1 MATLSAMN
9 HRTPNPPLSADPA
22 PRNAL
27 PERFNDILLTSFGA
41 LAQDWLNRRSER
53 MLTVSTKP
61 ALRYEAP
68 VQGAVTEPQ
77 PSAN

>member
-1 MATLSAMN
+1 MN
-9 HRTPNPPLSADPA
+9 HRTPSPPLSADPA

-53 MLTVSTKP
+53 MLTASAKP
-61 ALRYEAP
+61 ALHYEAP
-68 VQGAVTEPQ
+68 AKRVATERQ
-77 PSAN
+77 PPAN